1 MTDATPITEE
11 VRRKYGEIATGAP
24 TRAVDL
30 PPADAAI
37 NIRSPVAS
45 MPARNS
51 ARCRLRL

>member
-30 PPADAAI
+30 PPADAAM